1 MKFRRLIFE
10 NFGWKMASVAIS
22 IGLWVTLI
30 NEPELV
36 TSAAVPIFYKGLP
49 VGIEIASD
57 QPDKIF
63 LEIRGPASRLTPGR
77 LSDTAVQLDLTDV
90 TKPGER
96 TFTISRTN
104 INLPAGVTF
113 LRAVPSQLRMAFD
126 NHVSKDVEVRVR
138 LSGKPADGWSVAHTS
153 VAPDRLRIVGPA
165 SRVALIDWAE
175 TDSVDL
181 TGCEGLLV
189 TTVHSYIRDSQVRF
203 ESSPMVQ
210 VKVKLERT
218 GATEDKQ

>member
-1 MKFRRLIFE
+1 MRRLILE
-10 NFGWKMASVAIS
+10 NIWWKLASLALSVA
-22 IGLWVTLI
+22 LWLTII

-49 VGIEIASD
+49 RGIEIASD

-77 LSDTAVQLDLTDV
+77 LADTAVQLDLTDV

-96 TFTISRTN
+96 TFTVSRTN

-113 LRAVPSQLRMAFD
+113 LRAVPSQLRLAFD
-126 NHVSKDVEVRVR
+126 HQVSKDVEVRLR
-138 LSGKPADGWSVAHTS
+138 LSGKPADGWRVANQKVT
-153 VAPDRLRIVGPA
+153 PERLRIVGPA
-165 SRVALIDWAE
+165 SRVALIDEAE
-175 TDSVDL
+175 TDPVDL
-181 TGCEGLLV
+181 TGFEDLLV
-189 TTVHSYIRDSQVRF
+189 ARVHSYIADSQVRF

-210 VKVKLERT
+210 VRVELARTT
-218 GATEDKQ
+218 GAIQNNK

>member
-1 MKFRRLIFE
+1 MIRRFLLE
-10 NFGWKMASVAIS
+10 NFWWKLGSVALS
-22 IGLWVTLI
+22 VALWLTII

-49 VGIEIASD
+49 RGIEIASG
-57 QPDKIF
+57 QPDRIF

-104 INLPAGVTF
+104 INLPMGVNF
-113 LRAVPSQLRMAFD
+113 LRAVPSQLRLSFD
-126 NHVSKDVEVRVR
+126 HQVSKDVQVRVR
-138 LSGKPADGWSVAHTS
+138 LSGKPADGWHVVNHFVT
-153 VAPDRLRIVGPA
+153 PERLRIVGPA
-165 SRVALIDWAE
+165 SRVALIESAE
-175 TDSVDL
+175 TDPVDL
-181 TGCEGLLV
+181 TGFEKLV
-189 TTVHSYIRDSQVRF
+189 ETRVHSYIADSQVRF

-210 VKVKLERT
+210 VRVELERA
-218 GATEDKQ
+218 GASQK